1 MFVRTNHDN
10 KPGISTEDR
19 RFLKIMEDGMK
30 KNEKGSW
37 EAPLPFRHDVKDL
50 PSSRVNA
57 MKRLTSTRRTLDKN
71 PVMKEQYF
79 TFMQKIFDNDHA
91 EIVPQEDLRPDKLC
105 WYLPHFGVYH
115 PKKKDKIRVAF
126 DSAAESNGV
135 SLNKLL
141 LSGPDLTNNLLGV
154 LLRFCQDPVALVGDI
169 EQMFHSFNVKEEF
182 RDFLRFLWYK
192 DNDPN
197 GAITEYRM
205 KVHIFGNTSS
215 PAVANY
221 ALRKTAEVGE
231 AKFGSDAK
239 SFVDNNF
246 YVDDALHSAPDS
258 TTAIDFLRR
267 TQAMLATANL
277 RLHKIASSHA
287 EVMEAFP
294 SEDHA
299 SGLHNLDFNKG
310 PVPMQ
315 RSLGVY
321 WDLQSDSFTFQVLLE
336 EKPFTRRGV
345 LSVTNSLY
353 DPLGLAAPVIIKGK
367 HLLRSLSKEF
377 SASHPDAWDYP
388 LPAEREAEW
397 KEWCHSLRALEDI
410 KVPRSYRTEALKCSS
425 RIELHTF
432 CDASEMAISA
442 VSYLRIVHNTCQVQ
456 VAFVLGKAKL
466 TPAHAATIP
475 RLELCASVLGV

>member
-30 KNEKGSW
+30 KNEKGCW

-71 PVMKEQYF
+71 PIMKEQYF
-79 TFMQKIFDNDHA
+79 TFMQKIFGNDHA

-154 LLRFCQDPVALVGDI
+154 LLRFCQDPVVLVGDI

-231 AKFGSDAK
+231 AMFGSDAK

-287 EVMEAFP
+287 EVMDAFP
-294 SEDHA
+294 PEDHA

-310 PVPMQ
+310 PIPMQ

-353 DPLGLAAPVIIKGK
+353 DPLGLAAPVIVKGK
-367 HLLRSLSKEF
+367 HLLRSL
-377 SASHPDAWDYP
+377 
-388 LPAEREAEW
+388 
-397 KEWCHSLRALEDI
+397 
-410 KVPRSYRTEALKCSS
+410 
-425 RIELHTF
+425 
-432 CDASEMAISA
+432 
-442 VSYLRIVHNTCQVQ
+442 
-456 VAFVLGKAKL
+456 
-466 TPAHAATIP
+466 
-475 RLELCASVLGV
+475 

>member
-1 MFVRTNHDN
+1 MDPNWPN
-10 KPGISTEDR
+10 
-19 RFLKIMEDGMK
+19 
-30 KNEKGSW
+30 
-37 EAPLPFRHDVKDL
+37 FRSKF
-50 PSSRVNA
+50 PSV
-57 MKRLTSTRRTLDKN
+57 
-71 PVMKEQYF
+71 
-79 TFMQKIFDNDHA
+79 NDHA
-91 EIVPQEDLRPDKLC
+91 EIVPQEDLRPGKLC

-115 PKKKDKIRVAF
+115 PKKKDKIRVVF
-126 DSAAESNGV
+126 DSAAESNRV

-141 LSGPDLTNNLLGV
+141 LSVPDLTNNLLGV
-154 LLRFCQDPVALVGDI
+154 LLRFRQDPVALVGDI
-169 EQMFHSFNVKEEF
+169 EQMFHSFKVKEEF

-215 PAVANY
+215 PALANY
-221 ALRKTAEVGE
+221 ALLKTAEVGE
-231 AKFGSDAK
+231 SKFGSDAK
-239 SFVDNNF
+239 LFVHHNF
-246 YVDDALHSAPDS
+246 YVHDGLHSAPDP
-258 TTAIDFLRR
+258 TTAMDLLRR

-287 EVMEAFP
+287 EVMDAFP

-310 PVPMQ
+310 PVLMQ

-410 KVPRSYRTEALKCSS
+410 KIPRSYGTKALKCSA

-442 VSYLRIVHNTCQVQ
+442 VSYLRIFHNTFQVL

-466 TPAHAATIP
+466 TPAHATTIP
-475 RLELCASVLGV
+475 RLELCAAVLGI